1 MGDTTRMNLG
11 RQMAVVFVENRTD
24 LRNENGEM
32 VRVRRTVEE
41 VVSIATIQGIFS
53 KRFQITGLEQQ
64 EARDLALLLRAGAL
78 AAPVDIVE
86 ERTVGPSL
94 GQQNIE
100 QGWDAALLG
109 FFLVVVVV
117 GIYYK
122 VFGLIANLAL
132 VFNVIILVALMSI
145 LQATLT
151 LPGIAGI
158 VLTVGMAVDANV
170 LIFERIREELRNGST
185 PQAAIYSGYEKA
197 FATIADSNITTIIA
211 AALLFGLGSGP
222 IRGFAVTLTLGIMAS
237 MFTAITGTRALVN
250 LIYGNRR
257 VTRLSI

>member
-1 MGDTTRMNLG
+1 M
-11 RQMAVVFVENRTD
+11 
-24 LRNENGEM
+24 
-32 VRVRRTVEE
+32 
-41 VVSIATIQGIFS
+41 
-53 KRFQITGLEQQ
+53 
-64 EARDLALLLRAGAL
+64 
-78 AAPVDIVE
+78 
-86 ERTVGPSL
+86 
-94 GQQNIE
+94 
-100 QGWDAALLG
+100 
-109 FFLVVVVV
+109 
-117 GIYYK
+117 
-122 VFGLIANLAL
+122 
-132 VFNVIILVALMSI
+132 
-145 LQATLT
+145 
-151 LPGIAGI
+151 
-158 VLTVGMAVDANV
+158 